1 MRVTRVSGYVVCPAR
16 NFGQNDTLPASISQ
30 NKTKPTRERSMLKV
44 LDKVRK
50 YIAIALLGLMAI
62 VVVSA
67 TLEVAYEITVNMFE
81 PPGYFIGVQDLFG
94 LFGLFMMVLI
104 GLELMTSIQMYLD
117 QNSIHA
123 ELMLLVAITAITR
136 KIVVL
141 DATHIEPM
149 IMFGIGAII
158 IALTAGYYL
167 VHRGNIQKRATSND

>member
-1 MRVTRVSGYVVCPAR
+1 
-16 NFGQNDTLPASISQ
+16 
-30 NKTKPTRERSMLKV
+30 
-44 LDKVRK
+44 
-50 YIAIALLGLMAI
+50 
-62 VVVSA
+62 
-67 TLEVAYEITVNMFE
+67 
-81 PPGYFIGVQDLFG
+81 
-94 LFGLFMMVLI
+94 VLI

-158 IALTAGYYL
+158 IALTIGYYL
-167 VHRGNIQKRATSND
+167 VHRSSVEKRATSTV

>member
-1 MRVTRVSGYVVCPAR
+1 
-16 NFGQNDTLPASISQ
+16 
-30 NKTKPTRERSMLKV
+30 MLKV

-81 PPGYFIGVQDLFG
+81 PPGFFIGVQDLFG

-141 DATHIEPM
+141 DATHIDPM